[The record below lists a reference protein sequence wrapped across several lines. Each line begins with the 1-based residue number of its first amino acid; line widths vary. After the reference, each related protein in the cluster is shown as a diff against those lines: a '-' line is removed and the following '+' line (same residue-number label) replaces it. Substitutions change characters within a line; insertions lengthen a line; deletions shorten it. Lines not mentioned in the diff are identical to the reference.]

1 MMTEIWDLMM
11 PMVSI
16 SKSLYL
22 KVILLLLLITS
33 AATASAKVY
42 LVSVGVSDY
51 PGWSNDLQLP
61 HNNAATMKWLY
72 DENKNAETVLL
83 MNSQAT
89 VSNVMNAM
97 SRLFSKATE
106 NDIVTLF
113 ISGHGVPG
121 GFMCFDGCLA
131 YSYIKQIMSRCR
143 SKNKMI
149 FADTCYSGSMRSSR
163 SGANNYGGL
172 KGTNVMLFMSCRE
185 NEYSWE
191 APGMT
196 NALFTYALQ
205 HGLRGGADYDRNR
218 IITARELFKYTSEKV
233 KQMSKNRQH
242 PVMWGKF
249 PDSMPVMKW

>member
-1 MMTEIWDLMM
+1 M
-11 PMVSI
+11 PVVSI
-16 SKSLYL
+16 FKSLYL

-72 DENKNAETVLL
+72 GESKNAETALL

-131 YSYIKQIMSRCR
+131 YSYI
-143 SKNKMI
+143 N
-149 FADTCYSGSMRSSR
+149 
-163 SGANNYGGL
+163 GGL
-172 KGTNVMLFMSCRE
+172 RGTNVMLFMSCRE

-196 NALFTYALQ
+196 NAMFTYALQ

-249 PDSMPVMKW
+249 PNSMPVMKW

>member
-1 MMTEIWDLMM
+1 M
-11 PMVSI
+11 PVVSI
-16 SKSLYL
+16 FKSLYF
-22 KVILLLLLITS
+22 KSILLLLLVTW

-51 PGWSNDLQLP
+51 PGWNNDLRLP

-72 DENKNAETVLL
+72 DENKNAETILL

-121 GFMCFDGCLA
+121 GFMCFDGCLN

-149 FADTCYSGSMRSSR
+149 FRNPIRMKKKQRLLNMLMKRRLLKQLNLSKAQCRRILIQQGIHLHYHSR
-163 SGANNYGGL
+163 
-172 KGTNVMLFMSCRE
+172 
-185 NEYSWE
+185 
-191 APGMT
+191 
-196 NALFTYALQ
+196 
-205 HGLRGGADYDRNR
+205 
-218 IITARELFKYTSEKV
+218 
-233 KQMSKNRQH
+233 
-242 PVMWGKF
+242 
-249 PDSMPVMKW
+249 